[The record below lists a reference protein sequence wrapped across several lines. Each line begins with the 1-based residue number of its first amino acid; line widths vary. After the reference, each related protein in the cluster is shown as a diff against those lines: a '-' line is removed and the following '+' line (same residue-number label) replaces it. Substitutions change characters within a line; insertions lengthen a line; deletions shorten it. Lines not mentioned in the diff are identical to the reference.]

1 MKKKLW
7 VIIPLV
13 CLLIP
18 AVLLAVGMTVT
29 ACPRLACNGTQLT
42 PGLTYY
48 ALRYR
53 DGTASDV
60 GDAYSHLHYKSF
72 EEDSNPREL
81 LWQMDESA
89 GKKPDEMRIILH
101 TSTEGDVVC
110 HNYGELAAYSPD
122 DVEYAFLYMVWKM
135 PFSTNANAV
144 YYFK

>member
-7 VIIPLV
+7 VIISLV

-48 ALRYR
+48 VLRYR

-72 EEDSNPREL
+72 EEDSNPLEL
-81 LWQMDESA
+81 LWETDKFAE
-89 GKKPDEMRIILH
+89 KKPDEIQITLH
-101 TSTEGDVVC
+101 TQAGKNIVC
-110 HNYGELAAYSPD
+110 NDYSELAAYSPD